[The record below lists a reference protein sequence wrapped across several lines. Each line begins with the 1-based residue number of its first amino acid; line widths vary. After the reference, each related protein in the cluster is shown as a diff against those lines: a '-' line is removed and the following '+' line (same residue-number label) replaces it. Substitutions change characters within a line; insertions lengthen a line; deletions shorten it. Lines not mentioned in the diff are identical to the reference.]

1 MKTLKDNRHLEKT
14 HQLGKTYLLPSFT
27 IEKMDLRNY
36 CKQMDLL
43 VNKSFEKLHVLSFT
57 LKTDLFAT
65 EHPHFPRTLPSHNH
79 AEFLIPNTVDWFGFF
94 FKESTGG
101 TGKMR

>member
-1 MKTLKDNRHLEKT
+1 
-14 HQLGKTYLLPSFT
+14 
-27 IEKMDLRNY
+27 MDLRNY

-65 EHPHFPRTLPSHNH
+65 EHPHFPTQWTGL
-79 AEFLIPNTVDWFGFF
+79 GFF
-94 FKESTGG
+94 LKSQLVVRA
-101 TGKMR
+101 K

>member
-1 MKTLKDNRHLEKT
+1 
-14 HQLGKTYLLPSFT
+14 
-27 IEKMDLRNY
+27 MDLRNY
-36 CKQMDLL
+36 FKQMDLL

-79 AEFLIPNTVDWFGFF
+79 PEFLIPNTVDWFGFF

>member
-36 CKQMDLL
+36 CQQMDLL

-65 EHPHFPRTLPSHNH
+65 EHPHFPEHFHLTITQSSLLPTQWTG
-79 AEFLIPNTVDWFGFF
+79 LGLGFF
-94 FKESTGG
+94 NSQLVVRAK
-101 TGKMR
+101 